1 MTERNV
7 DPERAGI
14 RHVSDVHAAWTEG
27 TERGAY
33 GAFTIQLIL
42 SDGAE
47 EYVLR
52 PTADD
57 AKVHLKL
64 LGQSEVTYFDTN
76 RQVLIP
82 SSIK

>member
-1 MTERNV
+1 MAERNV
-7 DPERAGI
+7 DPDHAGI
-14 RHVSDVHAAWTEG
+14 RRVSDVHAAWTEG
-27 TERGAY
+27 TAS

-47 EYVLR
+47 EYILR

>member
-1 MTERNV
+1 MAERNV
-7 DPERAGI
+7 DPDHAGI
-14 RHVSDVHAAWTEG
+14 RRVSNVHAAWTEG
-27 TERGAY
+27 TERGAS

-47 EYVLR
+47 EYVLQ

-57 AKVHLKL
+57 ARVHLKL
-64 LGQSEVTYFDTN
+64 LEQSDVTYFDTN

-82 SSIK
+82 SNIK